1 MSQSAMKVPYQGG
14 CTCGAIR
21 YECVAGPLA
30 MLNCHSRD
38 CQRFT
43 DSPFS
48 PGVVV
53 PSTAFKLTRGA
64 LRYHSVSSAMGGHN
78 NRGFCVERGCPI
90 IGQSDSASQFIGIKA
105 SSLDDLSWFR
115 PQMDIFTSEA
125 QPWDFMDP
133 NLPKFTEYPPFQN
146 QNENTRNHQVRN

>member
-30 MLNCHSRD
+30 MLNCHCRD

-43 DSPFS
+43 D
-48 PGVVV
+48 
-53 PSTAFKLTRGA
+53 
-64 LRYHSVSSAMGGHN
+64 SAMGGHN
-78 NRGFCVERGCPI
+78 NRGFCVECGCPI